1 MKKFNSFRN
10 RQNGFEDLGSGTAE
24 ATQTKKSWWKIP
36 GIILVILVIAIFTFN
51 STYQIREQ
59 EQAVL
64 ITLGQAKAV
73 TDPGLHFKIP
83 FISRSAK
90 SIPPFRDFPWDM
102 M

>member
-24 ATQTKKSWWKIP
+24 AAKTKKSWWKVP
-36 GIILVILVIAIFTFN
+36 GIILVILVIAIFAFN

-59 EQAVL
+59 EQAGL

-83 FISRSAK
+83 FIQQVRK
-90 SIPPFRDFPWDM
+90 VNTTIQ
-102 M
+102 